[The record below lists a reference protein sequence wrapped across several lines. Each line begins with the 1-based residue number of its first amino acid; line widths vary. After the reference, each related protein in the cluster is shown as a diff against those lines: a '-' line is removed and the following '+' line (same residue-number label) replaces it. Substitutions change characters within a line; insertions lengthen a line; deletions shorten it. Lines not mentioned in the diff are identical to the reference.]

1 MTSGKRLAVAL
12 GIGAIVLLGSL
23 STAQAQYGA
32 PPPYGP
38 GPSRGMYRGGLV
50 IGFGLGLGGISTSD
64 NCFRCSGAAGGF
76 EFHIGAML
84 NPRLALMF
92 DGWGLG
98 RPIDE
103 GGTLTNGMAAA
114 ALQYWVTDVFWLKGA
129 LGFGEVRISY
139 DDGYYYGGSDSLSGL
154 GIMGAGGFE
163 IMQSYNFAL
172 DLQLRLAHMSY
183 DFGGANNFAL
193 MVGLNWY

>member
-1 MTSGKRLAVAL
+1 MTSGKRLAMAV

-23 STAQAQYGA
+23 SAAQAQYGA
-32 PPPYGP
+32 PPPPYYPP
-38 GPSRGMYRGGLV
+38 GPPRGMYRSGLV
-50 IGFGLGLGGISTSD
+50 VGFGLGLGAISTSQD
-64 NCFRCSGAAGGF
+64 CGPCGGAAGGF
-76 EFHIGAML
+76 EFHVGGML

-98 RPIDE
+98 RTLDG
-103 GGTLTNGMAAA
+103 GGTLTNGMAAV
-114 ALQYWVTDVFWLKGA
+114 ALQYWVNEIIWLKGGV
-129 LGFGEVRISY
+129 GFAEIRISY
-139 DDGYYYGGSDSLSGL
+139 DDYYYRDDSLSGL
-154 GIMGAGGFE
+154 GIMGAAGFE